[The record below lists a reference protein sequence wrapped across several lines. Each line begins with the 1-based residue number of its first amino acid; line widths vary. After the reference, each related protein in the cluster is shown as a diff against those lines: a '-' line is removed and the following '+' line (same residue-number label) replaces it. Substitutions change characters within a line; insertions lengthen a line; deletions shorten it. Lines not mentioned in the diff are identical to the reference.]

1 MRAMLEHSTRP
12 LVAIIMGSKSDS
24 ETMSHG
30 HTRVEQPFG
39 PDDVV
44 EGRVL

>member
-12 LVAIIMGSKSDS
+12 LVAIIMGSKSAW
-24 ETMSHG
+24 ETMSYD
-30 HTRVEQPFG
+30 HTRAEQPFG
-39 PDDVV
+39 PDDMV